1 MGAGHG
7 QLFVVSGPS
16 GSGKST
22 IVAHVVRTVP
32 DMIFSVSYTT
42 RPPRT
47 GEQDGR
53 DYRFVTRAAFEQMLA
68 RSEFLE
74 HAEVFGNY
82 YGTHQSVLAE
92 AARQQK
98 DVVLDIDVEGTRQV
112 KSRLADAVAVLL
124 LPPSAQELEQRLR
137 ARALDTAE
145 GMLQRLERARHEI
158 ENYGIYDYLVVNRVL
173 AETCAAVEA
182 IVQAERLRR
191 AGRPPGSGEARD
203 WEARA
208 AAARRDNNKSQVS
221 AILETFGAQRP

>member
-42 RPPRT
+42 RPPRA

-53 DYRFVTRAAFEQMLA
+53 DYRFLTRAAFEQMLA

-82 YGTHQSVLAE
+82 YGTHQNVLAE

-145 GMLQRLERARHEI
+145 GMRQRLERARHEI
-158 ENYGIYDYLVVNRVL
+158 ENYNIYDYLVVNRVL
-173 AETCAAVEA
+173 AETCAAVES
-182 IVQAERLRR
+182 IVQSERLRR
-191 AGRPPGSGEARD
+191 AGRPPGPGEARD

>member
-1 MGAGHG
+1 
-7 QLFVVSGPS
+7 
-16 GSGKST
+16 
-22 IVAHVVRTVP
+22 
-32 DMIFSVSYTT
+32 MIFSVSYPT
-42 RPPRT
+42 RPPRA

-145 GMLQRLERARHEI
+145 GMRQGPPPAPPRA
-158 ENYGIYDYLVVNRVL
+158 
-173 AETCAAVEA
+173 A
-182 IVQAERLRR
+182 
-191 AGRPPGSGEARD
+191 RPPGSGGPRAG
-203 WEARA
+203 EARA
-208 AAARRDNNKSQVS
+208 AAPRRDNNKSQVS